1 MNISLKNISFSYS
14 ESLDDA
20 ILENLNLEI
29 RSGEC
34 VVLAGESGCGKTS
47 LLNMIAGITGFDSGD
62 IIINDDKMS
71 EMTQKQKADFAGA
84 LPEDLR
90 EVAAGWTRLRSLM
103 PPGLGMLKG
112 YLGQSI
118 PRQGEG
124 GCLLIELGNP
134 MAYEHYKDDE
144 ETKQLLQEFLLE
156 QTGKQIRIEFKAL
169 DNEGEN
175 ADNYPDLRPL
185 DGFEGFDKI
194 NMDIET
200 ED

>member
-1 MNISLKNISFSYS
+1 
-14 ESLDDA
+14 
-20 ILENLNLEI
+20 
-29 RSGEC
+29 
-34 VVLAGESGCGKTS
+34 
-47 LLNMIAGITGFDSGD
+47 
-62 IIINDDKMS
+62 
-71 EMTQKQKADFAGA
+71 
-84 LPEDLR
+84 
-90 EVAAGWTRLRSLM
+90 M

-144 ETKQLLQEFLLE
+144 ETKRLLQEFLLE

-169 DNEGEN
+169 DNGGEN

>member
-1 MNISLKNISFSYS
+1 M
-14 ESLDDA
+14 DA
-20 ILENLNLEI
+20 AENPDMSDK
-29 RSGEC
+29 SGRMEKGRL
-34 VVLAGESGCGKTS
+34 VPEPRQ
-47 LLNMIAGITGFDSGD
+47 
-62 IIINDDKMS
+62 
-71 EMTQKQKADFAGA
+71 MTQKQKADFAGA

-144 ETKQLLQEFLLE
+144 ETKRLLQEFLLE

-169 DNEGEN
+169 DNGGEN